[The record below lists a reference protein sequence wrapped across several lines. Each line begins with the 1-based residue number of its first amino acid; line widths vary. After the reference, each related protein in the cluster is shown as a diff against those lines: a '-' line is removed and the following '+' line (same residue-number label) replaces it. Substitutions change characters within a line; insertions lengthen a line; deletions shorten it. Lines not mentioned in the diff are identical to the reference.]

1 MRALHQLLPQTRPAS
16 AQDAGRRPKVGWRLP
31 DTGANGLTAMES
43 PTLIDVWTVD
53 SSRRAQLVQ
62 LILEILRE
70 VVTKRPGFISARVY
84 ESTDGG
90 AAMVGIDMRTVEER
104 HDLTD
109 SREIHTAVR
118 GLRAIA
124 HFHVRLYL
132 LVENIGEPGAA

>member
-1 MRALHQLLPQTRPAS
+1 
-16 AQDAGRRPKVGWRLP
+16 
-31 DTGANGLTAMES
+31 MES

-53 SSRRAQLVQ
+53 SSRRAQLLQ

-90 AAMVGIDMRTVEER
+90 AVMVGIDMRTIEER

-109 SREIHTAVR
+109 SRKIHTAVR

-124 HFHVRLYL
+124 HSHVRLYR
-132 LVENIGEPGAA
+132 LVESFGEPGAA